1 MAIVQ
6 ISRIQIRRG
15 LQQDLPQLA
24 SAEMGWSIDT
34 QRLFIGNGTFTEGA
48 PTQGVTEILTQHS
61 NLLGLIGLYTY
72 QGAAA
77 GYNVVTGP
85 DSAHP
90 VTQTLQYKLDEI
102 VNVRDFGAVGNGV
115 ADDTAA
121 IQRALQQIYSTTYN
135 DSTPIVRRTINI
147 PAGTY
152 NITSQILVPPYA
164 TLRGDGRQ
172 NTVLVTA
179 NATVPI
185 FKTVDSQYNGTGS
198 TLPRDVLIEH
208 MAFQQTANASL
219 ITSSL
224 LTLDSVRNAR
234 IVNCSFRG
242 NTNVGATVNNLVF
255 ITDSVQSTR
264 SITLEGCSF
273 TYGAAG
279 VNVVVQGA
287 GVSAVRIDNSYFDYL
302 SNVAYF
308 ASNSVNGITTLNN
321 YYGNV
326 AAVRSIGINGNLTSL
341 GGTTYSS
348 GPTGVIVGKLQ
359 TGVTTVTAIPTAA
372 ATTVGTLSTG
382 TGAINYQLDNGSAY
396 RYGVIQ
402 FTNTG
407 SAVTYQDDYTETGTS
422 LGGNIYINNTGTF
435 SCSVTT
441 AATLKYNLTQY
452 IS

>member
-24 SAEMGWSIDT
+24 SAEMGWSIDS
-34 QRLFIGNGTFTEGA
+34 QRLYIGNGTFTEGA

-77 GYNVVTGP
+77 GYTVLTGP

-90 VTQTLQYKLDEI
+90 ITQTLQYKLDEI
-102 VNVRDFGAVGNGV
+102 VNVRDFGALGNGI

-135 DSTPIVRRTINI
+135 DSTPTVRRTINI

-152 NITSQILVPPYA
+152 LITAPILVPPYA

-172 NTVLVTA
+172 NTVLVTSNVSA
-179 NATVPI
+179 PI
-185 FKTVDSQYNGTGS
+185 FQTTDSQFNGTGS
-198 TLPRDVLIEH
+198 TLARDVLIEH
-208 MAFQQTANASL
+208 MAFQQSGNASL

-242 NTNVGATVNNLVF
+242 NTTAGVTVNNLVF

-273 TYGAAG
+273 TYAAAG

-287 GVSAVRIDNSYFDYL
+287 GVSAVRIDNSYFDSL

-321 YYGNV
+321 YYGSVNSI
-326 AAVRSIGINGNLTSL
+326 RSIGINGNLTSL
-341 GGTTYSS
+341 GGTTTT

-359 TGVTTVTAIPTAA
+359 TGVTTVTAIPTGAP
-372 ATTVGTLSTG
+372 TTVGTLSTG
-382 TGAINYQLDNGSAY
+382 TGAISYQLDNGSAY
-396 RYGVIQ
+396 RFGTVK

-407 SAVTYQDDYTETGTS
+407 SAVTFEDDYTETGTS

>member
-1 MAIVQ
+1 
-6 ISRIQIRRG
+6 
-15 LQQDLPQLA
+15 
-24 SAEMGWSIDT
+24 MGWSIDS
-34 QRLFIGNGTFTEGA
+34 QRLYIGNGTFTEGA

-77 GYNVVTGP
+77 GYTVLTGP

-90 VTQTLQYKLDEI
+90 ITQTLQYKLDEI
-102 VNVRDFGAVGNGV
+102 VNVRDFGALGNGI

-135 DSTPIVRRTINI
+135 DSTPTVRRTINI

-152 NITSQILVPPYA
+152 LITAPILVPPYA

-172 NTVLVTA
+172 NTVLVTSNVSA
-179 NATVPI
+179 PI
-185 FKTVDSQYNGTGS
+185 FQTTDSQFNGTGS
-198 TLPRDVLIEH
+198 TLARDVLIEH
-208 MAFQQTANASL
+208 MAFQQSGNASL

-242 NTNVGATVNNLVF
+242 NTTAGVTVNNLVF

-273 TYGAAG
+273 TYAAAG

-287 GVSAVRIDNSYFDYL
+287 GVSAVRIDNSYFDSL

-321 YYGNV
+321 YYGSVNSI
-326 AAVRSIGINGNLTSL
+326 RSIGINGNLTSL
-341 GGTTYSS
+341 GGTTTT

-359 TGVTTVTAIPTAA
+359 TGVTTVTAIPTGAP
-372 ATTVGTLSTG
+372 TTVGTLSTG
-382 TGAINYQLDNGSAY
+382 TGAISYQLDNGSAY
-396 RYGVIQ
+396 RFGTVK

-407 SAVTYQDDYTETGTS
+407 SAVTFEDDYTETGTS

>member
-24 SAEMGWSIDT
+24 SAEMGWSIDS

-77 GYNVVTGP
+77 GYTVLTGP

-90 VTQTLQYKLDEI
+90 ITQTLQYKLDEI
-102 VNVRDFGAVGNGV
+102 VNVRDFGALGNGI

-135 DSTPIVRRTINI
+135 DSTPTVRRTINI

-152 NITSQILVPPYA
+152 LITAPILVPPYA

-172 NTVLVTA
+172 NTVLVTSNVSA
-179 NATVPI
+179 PI
-185 FKTVDSQYNGTGS
+185 FQTTDSQFNGTGS
-198 TLPRDVLIEH
+198 TLARDVLIEH
-208 MAFQQTANASL
+208 MAFQQSGNASL

-242 NTNVGATVNNLVF
+242 NTTAGVTVNNLVF

-287 GVSAVRIDNSYFDYL
+287 GVSAVRIDNSYFDYF

-308 ASNSVNGITTLNN
+308 ASNTVNGITTLNN

-326 AAVRSIGINGNLTSL
+326 TTIRSIGINGNLTSL
-341 GGTTYSS
+341 GGTTST

-359 TGVTTVTAIPTAA
+359 TGVTTVTSIPTGA

-382 TGAINYQLDNGSAY
+382 TGAISYQLDNGSAY
-396 RYGVIQ
+396 RFGTVK

-407 SAVTYQDDYTETGTS
+407 SAVTFEDDYTETGTS
-422 LGGNIYINNTGTF
+422 LGGNVYINNTGTF

-452 IS
+452 I

>member
-24 SAEMGWSIDT
+24 SAEMGWSIDS
-34 QRLFIGNGTFTEGA
+34 QRLYIGNGTFTEGA

-77 GYNVVTGP
+77 GYTVLTGP

-90 VTQTLQYKLDEI
+90 ITQTLQYKLDEI
-102 VNVRDFGAVGNGV
+102 VNVRDFGALGNGI

-135 DSTPIVRRTINI
+135 DSTPTVRRTINI

-152 NITSQILVPPYA
+152 LITAPILVPPYA

-172 NTVLVTA
+172 NTVLVTSNVSA
-179 NATVPI
+179 PI
-185 FKTVDSQYNGTGS
+185 FQTTDSQFNGTGS
-198 TLPRDVLIEH
+198 TLARDVLIEH
-208 MAFQQTANASL
+208 MAFQQSGNASL

-242 NTNVGATVNNLVF
+242 NTTAGVTVNNLVF

-273 TYGAAG
+273 TYAAAG

-287 GVSAVRIDNSYFDYL
+287 GVSAVRIDNSYFDSL

-321 YYGNV
+321 YYGSVNSI
-326 AAVRSIGINGNLTSL
+326 RSIGINGNLTSL
-341 GGTTYSS
+341 GGTTTT

-359 TGVTTVTAIPTAA
+359 TSVTTVTAIPTGAP
-372 ATTVGTLSTG
+372 TTVGTLSTG
-382 TGAINYQLDNGSAY
+382 TGAISYQLDNGSAY
-396 RYGVIQ
+396 RYGTVKY
-402 FTNTG
+402 TSTG
-407 SAVTYQDDYTETGTS
+407 SAVTYEDDYTETGTS
-422 LGGNIYINNTGTF
+422 LGGNLFVNSAGYL

-452 IS
+452 I

>member
-24 SAEMGWSIDT
+24 SAEMGWSIDS
-34 QRLFIGNGTFTEGA
+34 QRLYIGNGTFTEGA

-77 GYNVVTGP
+77 GYTVLTGP

-90 VTQTLQYKLDEI
+90 ITQTLQYKLDEI
-102 VNVRDFGAVGNGV
+102 VNVRDFGALGNGI

-135 DSTPIVRRTINI
+135 DSTPTVRRTINI

-152 NITSQILVPPYA
+152 LITAPILVPPYA

-172 NTVLVTA
+172 NTVLVTSNVSA
-179 NATVPI
+179 PI
-185 FKTVDSQYNGTGS
+185 FQTTDSQFNGTGS
-198 TLPRDVLIEH
+198 TLARDVLIEH
-208 MAFQQTANASL
+208 MAFQQSGNASL

-242 NTNVGATVNNLVF
+242 NTTAGVTVNNLVF

-273 TYGAAG
+273 TYAAAG

-287 GVSAVRIDNSYFDYL
+287 GVSAVRIDNSYFDSL

-321 YYGNV
+321 YYGSVNSI
-326 AAVRSIGINGNLTSL
+326 RSIGINGNLTSL
-341 GGTTYSS
+341 GGTTTT

-359 TGVTTVTAIPTAA
+359 TGVTTVTAIPTGAP
-372 ATTVGTLSTG
+372 TTVGTLSTG
-382 TGAINYQLDNGSAY
+382 TGAISYQLDNGSAY
-396 RYGVIQ
+396 RYGTVKY
-402 FTNTG
+402 TSTG
-407 SAVTYQDDYTETGTS
+407 SAVTYEDDYTETGTS
-422 LGGNIYINNTGTF
+422 LGGNLFVNSAGYL

-452 IS
+452 I